1 MGRLF
6 CYGKRA
12 YCERVIGT
20 AEECENVSCT
30 DCEFADGTGAKFIDK
45 TTNYDNIRNMSIDE
59 MAKLFYGI
67 IHERDLLI
75 MKKLEEKGIEA
86 SLLEALPEVH
96 IAYHKQWLESE
107 VE

>member
-12 YCERVIGT
+12 YCERVYGT
-20 AEECENVSCT
+20 AEECEKVSCT

-45 TTNYDNIRNMSIDE
+45 TTNYDNIRNMSINE
-59 MAKLFYGI
+59 MSEFLMDWFMRCMMGKAPLNVK
-67 IHERDLLI
+67 E
-75 MKKLEEKGIEA
+75 
-86 SLLEALPEVH
+86 
-96 IAYHKQWLESE
+96 WLESE